1 MNKKHKFRDRININ
15 WKDSVVLRD
24 LTIVFICTIVF
35 LCAGII
41 EKNIIGNDKFENSK
55 ESSIV
60 DSGNILL
67 SKSKKQSIESS
78 QSKVISTRVDKSDK
92 YIDSI
97 LNIPSI
103 TNSNLKAQEEFNKK
117 VKDDIDKFFE
127 NNYREAKKNFL
138 DNEAQG
144 IKYVANTD
152 FEVKK
157 NTENMLS
164 IIVKYYSYSGGAHG
178 IYEDVS
184 YNMDI
189 KRGKF
194 INLSDLFVEGSNY
207 KEIINN
213 QIKNQIEENE
223 KANKENIG
231 IYQFSSIDDNQKF
244 YFADEAI
251 TIYFDLYKI
260 APYAAGIPE
269 FRLDK
274 NSLIPIVKE
283 EYIKLFSK

>member
-67 SKSKKQSIESS
+67 SKSKKQSIETS

-213 QIKNQIEENE
+213 QIKNQIEESE

-244 YFADEAI
+244 YFADEVI

>member
-41 EKNIIGNDKFENSK
+41 EKNFIGNDKFENSK

-97 LNIPSI
+97 LNIPFI

-152 FEVKK
+152 FEVKR
-157 NTENMLS
+157 NTENVLS

-244 YFADEAI
+244 YFEDEAI

-274 NSLIPIVKE
+274 NNLIPIVKE